1 MLDLHLRF
9 CWDVVND
16 RLSTRR
22 YGIFDLLDSDRQIM
36 PVMGGVYILGTSDG
50 TKLTY
55 PKGNSPIYFIG
66 HEGNLAHT
74 LRHLKRQIQVQ
85 REENCYESSASCY
98 YASTFGADCVFFTDL
113 KGKTPAELAKDLK
126 HSFFNLFGADPIA

>member
-9 CWDVVND
+9 CWDIVD
-16 RLSTRR
+16 DIHSSRR
-22 YGIFDLLDSDRQIM
+22 YGIFDLLDSNGQIM

-50 TKLTY
+50 TTLTY

-74 LRHLKRQIQVQ
+74 LRHLKNQIEVQ
-85 REENCYESSASCY
+85 RNENCYGGSTSCY
-98 YASTFGADCVFFTDL
+98 YASTFGAHCVFFTKM
-113 KGKTPAELAKDLK
+113 KGKNPVEVAKDLK
-126 HSFFNLFGADPIA
+126 RSFFNLFGADPIA